1 MATNT
6 SERVVLFSWNFG
18 VDVSSVVVTLFCL
31 VFMGFFEEKMLQ
43 GREKSKH
50 FLTYDAPHGSH
61 HECRKKISNCTS
73 AKIHILP

>member
-31 VFMGFFEEKMLQ
+31 VFMRFFE
-43 GREKSKH
+43 
-50 FLTYDAPHGSH
+50 A
-61 HECRKKISNCTS
+61 KKCYKAVKKKTLFDI
-73 AKIHILP
+73 